1 LKIKE
6 LWSPDKASMRVQHN
20 RIEHFHACQIEQRM
34 DLGECDSLCE
44 RLRESV
50 SLGPGPHNAVFAL
63 PEVLGVIAMLRGAA
77 LGDEVTRRLA
87 LIEKEFK
94 AWFSVGSW
102 RGRNRGVSFQRDL
115 YTNIWCLKLGIQLR
129 VSSRSTPAARSTPM
143 RVERLRAPPKL
154 PP

>member
-1 LKIKE
+1 
-6 LWSPDKASMRVQHN
+6 
-20 RIEHFHACQIEQRM
+20 M
-34 DLGECDSLCE
+34 DIGECDSLCE

-50 SLGPGPHNAVFAL
+50 SLGPGPHNALFAL

-87 LIEKEFK
+87 LIENEFK

-115 YTNIWCLKLGIQLR
+115 YTNIWCLKLGIQLWL
-129 VSSRSTPAARSTPM
+129 SSRSRTDGALNAE
-143 RVERLRAPPKL
+143 RVERLRARVMPVPPK
-154 PP
+154 PPP

>member
-1 LKIKE
+1 M
-6 LWSPDKASMRVQHN
+6 PVQHN
-20 RIEHFHACQIEQRM
+20 RIEHFHSCQIEQRM
-34 DLGECDSLCE
+34 DIGECDSLCE

-50 SLGPGPHNAVFAL
+50 SLGPGPHNALFAL
-63 PEVLGVIAMLRGAA
+63 PEVLGIIAMLRGAA

-87 LIEKEFK
+87 VIEKEFE

-129 VSSRSTPAARSTPM
+129 LSSRSSTDGALNAEM
-143 RVERLRAPPKL
+143 GRAVAVAGAPVPPK
-154 PP
+154 PPP